1 VLLGVAFGGV
11 GVGGV
16 GRQVAGAAPHD
27 TPGRKITR
35 LRAKAAR
42 VQAAI
47 DRMNARVESLVEDYN
62 QVREAEAPYS
72 GASVRIASIG
82 RGDYIGAVRPTG

>member
-1 VLLGVAFGGV
+1 VLVLFGVALGGV
-11 GVGGV
+11 AGVGH
-16 GRQVAGAAPHD
+16 QVAGAE
-27 TPGRKITR
+27 TPARKITR

-47 DRMNARVESLVEDYN
+47 DHMNARVEGLVEDYN

-82 RGDYIGAVRPTG
+82 RSDHIGAVRPTG